1 MVNYRLNS
9 EYYQLIQD
17 ILNHDEFEKI
27 GQIQQHGGITRLDHS
42 LRVSYY
48 SYLINR
54 YLGLHYIETAR
65 AGLLH
70 DFFVNSADTSKK
82 GKIEQFVNHPKIA
95 AENAKKYFE
104 INSLEEDI
112 IKCHMFPSNT
122 IIPRYLESWIVNFVD
137 KTVATYEFSKSFQ
150 YKFRYL
156 TNFYLILLFNFLK

>member
-1 MVNYRLNS
+1 MEVIIILFEVRRTS
-9 EYYQLIQD
+9 CWTDEYPYEKCIPIKLTRVETRTLKTPEEFD
-17 ILNHDEFEKI
+17 AKFSKREGKWLEVGSNHRVDKRGF
-27 GQIQQHGGITRLDHS
+27 ITRD
-42 LRVSYY
+42 RD
-48 SYLINR
+48 
-54 YLGLHYIETAR
+54 EK
-65 AGLLH
+65 
-70 DFFVNSADTSKK
+70 DTY
-82 GKIEQFVNHPKIA
+82 GI
-95 AENAKKYFE
+95 E